1 MEKVALSAEKLPKG
15 IRSRFIEGVNGL
27 TTHVLEAGFETDGRP
42 LLLLLHGFPELAYSW
57 RRIMVPLAEA
67 GYRVVAP
74 DQRGYGRTT
83 GWSAA
88 YDQDLR
94 PFSMLRL
101 AGDAVALVAALGYRQ
116 AALVGHDFGS
126 PVAAWAAL
134 TRPDV
139 FTAVAL
145 MSAPFAG
152 TPRLAV
158 GKAMSGPSPAANLHA
173 SNEAVAAGLAALSR
187 PRKHYQWYYATREA
201 NDNMHHAPQGLR
213 DFLRA
218 YFHYKSADYAGNTP
232 FRLKDASAE
241 QLALMPTY
249 YIMDLASG
257 MAETVA
263 PYMPSAE
270 AVRACRWLS
279 EGELDVYTEE
289 YARTGFQGGLNWY
302 RTRFEPDIAADF
314 MLYSNRTLDVPS
326 LFVAGRSDWG
336 IYQVPGA
343 IEAMQQSACTRM
355 RGCHLIEGAGHWVM
369 QEKPEA
375 VTGLLLNFLE
385 AADR

>member
-27 TTHVLEAGFETDGRP
+27 TMHVLEAGFETDGRP

-101 AGDAVALVAALGYRQ
+101 AGDAVALAAALGCRQ

-152 TPRLAV
+152 APRLAV
-158 GKAMSGPSPAANLHA
+158 GKATGGPSPAANLHA
-173 SNEAVAAGLAALSR
+173 SNEAIATGLAALSR

-218 YFHYKSADYAGNTP
+218 YFHYKSADYAGNAP

-249 YIMDLASG
+249 YIMDLAPG

-270 AVRACRWLS
+270 AIRACRWLS

-314 MLYSNRTLDVPS
+314 MLHANRTLDVPS

-343 IEAMQQSACTRM
+343 IEAMQQAACTNM
-355 RGCHLIEGAGHWVM
+355 LGCHLIEGAGHWVM

-375 VTGLLLNFLE
+375 VTGLLLNFLK